1 MINFEK
7 EIKIDNYT
15 ITKSKGVTRF
25 VKKGVDDEIICKTP
39 LVVSGVFIDS
49 KSNDVSMEISWLSK
63 KSNKIQSEV
72 FDKKTLSSR
81 SGLKELYNTAINLN
95 EVNAGKMVQFFS
107 DMFDNSQTED
117 IIPIRY
123 TTGTLGWQ
131 ECEGELMFVPYSN
144 DLILNKNDNAYKDIF
159 NSIKI
164 SGDEDRWIRGIK
176 KLHNGSCTPAKI
188 AIAASFGS
196 VMMQF
201 FGVDPFIVNFYGKTG
216 IGKTLLLNIAAS
228 LWGSKKLI
236 QNNNASTTALEAKLK
251 FLNSFPFLLDEIKGS
266 DSTNKDLNSFAYTFS
281 GGIGKSRGSVTGGL
295 LSYSEGWRNIM
306 ISSGEAPYLETGAGS
321 GVVNRVIDVYC
332 GDSPLFN
339 NPRETYEFFQNNYGF
354 LINYFK
360 KWEREGFEK
369 IFDGCDEK
377 FKEICEFYCS
387 LGISEK
393 QASLGAVLIV
403 SDYILCANVFEDTT
417 IAFSKEE
424 LIPYLRTEKS
434 IDVLK
439 EKLGSLMNYFDSNQQ
454 NFISNSNPVPK
465 NKVMGY
471 MKDNMYY
478 VIPYD
483 ADEFLKKID
492 VNPKQ
497 FNSYLKSKGL
507 IEVDKAG
514 NATVP
519 KTLGDKKAKRYYCYK
534 INEINEF
541 LND

>member
-1 MINFEK
+1 MNFEK

-39 LVVSGVFIDS
+39 LVVSGVFVDS
-49 KSNDVSMEISWLSK
+49 KSNDVSMELSWLSK
-63 KSNKIQSEV
+63 KSNKIQTAV

-81 SGLKELYNTAINLN
+81 SGLKELYNTTINLN
-95 EVNAGKMVQFFS
+95 EVNAGKLLQFFS

-117 IIPIRY
+117 IIPIKY

-131 ECEGELMFVPYSN
+131 ECEGELKFVPYSN

-266 DSTNKDLNSFAYTFS
+266 DTTNKDLNSFAYTFS

-295 LSYSEGWRNIM
+295 LSHTEGWRNIM
-306 ISSGEAPYLETGAGS
+306 ISSGESPYLETGASS

-332 GDSPLFN
+332 GETPLFT

-354 LINYFK
+354 LMKFFK
-360 KWEREGFEK
+360 EWEKKGFEE

-417 IAFSKEE
+417 IAFSEEE
-424 LIPYLRTEKS
+424 LLPHLRSEKS
-434 IDVLK
+434 IDVFKETLSSLMDYFESNSQNLISSENHSPKGSLIGYIQGGIIYGIPLVVDKFIK
-439 EKLGSLMNYFDSNQQ
+439 EKN
-454 NFISNSNPVPK
+454 V
-465 NKVMGY
+465 
-471 MKDNMYY
+471 
-478 VIPYD
+478 
-483 ADEFLKKID
+483 E
-492 VNPKQ
+492 PKQ
-497 FNSYLKSKGL
+497 FNRYLKSKGL
-507 IEVDKAG
+507 IEVDKEG

-541 LND
+541 LNE

>member
-1 MINFEK
+1 MNFEK

-25 VKKGVDDEIICKTP
+25 VKKGVNDEIICKTP
-39 LVVSGVFIDS
+39 LVVSGVLIDS
-49 KSNDVSMEISWLSK
+49 ESQDVSMELSWLPK
-63 KSNKIQSEV
+63 KNNKIQTEV
-72 FDKKTLSSR
+72 FDKRTLLTR
-81 SGLKELYNTAINLN
+81 SGLKELYNTTIDINGA
-95 EVNAGKMVQFFS
+95 NAGKLAQFFS
-107 DMFDNSQTED
+107 DMYNNSQDED
-117 IIPIRY
+117 IIPLKY
-123 TTGTLGWQ
+123 TTRTLGWQ
-131 ECEGELMFVPYSN
+131 KCEGELMFVPYSS

-188 AIAASFGS
+188 AIASSFAS
-196 VMMQF
+196 VMMRF

-266 DSTNKDLNSFAYTFS
+266 DTTNKDLNSFAYTFS

-295 LSYSEGWRNIM
+295 LSHTEGWRNIM
-306 ISSGEAPYLETGAGS
+306 ISSGESPYLETGASS

-332 GDSPLFN
+332 GETPLFT

-354 LINYFK
+354 LMKFFK
-360 KWEREGFEK
+360 EWEKKGFEE

-417 IAFSKEE
+417 IAFSEEE
-424 LIPYLRTEKS
+424 LLPHLRSEKS
-434 IDVLK
+434 IDVFKETLSSLMDYFESNSQNLISSENHSPKGSLIGYIQGGIIYGIPLVVDKFIK
-439 EKLGSLMNYFDSNQQ
+439 EKN
-454 NFISNSNPVPK
+454 V
-465 NKVMGY
+465 
-471 MKDNMYY
+471 
-478 VIPYD
+478 
-483 ADEFLKKID
+483 E
-492 VNPKQ
+492 PKQ
-497 FNSYLKSKGL
+497 FNRYLKSKGL
-507 IEVDKAG
+507 IEVDKEG

-541 LND
+541 LNE

>member
-1 MINFEK
+1 MNFEK
-7 EIKIDNYT
+7 EIKIENYT

-25 VKKGVDDEIICKTP
+25 VKKGVDEEIICKTP
-39 LVVSGVFIDS
+39 LVVSGVLIDS
-49 KSNDVSMEISWLSK
+49 ESQDVSMELSWLPK
-63 KSNKIQSEV
+63 KSNKIQTEV
-72 FDKKTLSSR
+72 FDKRTLLTR
-81 SGLKELYNTAINLN
+81 SGLKELYNTTIDINGA
-95 EVNAGKMVQFFS
+95 NAGKLAQFFS
-107 DMFDNSQTED
+107 DMYNNSQDED
-117 IIPIRY
+117 IIPLKY
-123 TTGTLGWQ
+123 TTRTLGWQ
-131 ECEGELMFVPYSN
+131 ECEGELNFVPYSS

-188 AIAASFGS
+188 AIASSFAS

-236 QNNNASTTALEAKLK
+236 QNNNASATALEAKLK

-266 DSTNKDLNSFAYTFS
+266 DTTNKDLNSFAYTFS

-295 LSYSEGWRNIM
+295 LSHTEGWKNIM
-306 ISSGEAPYLETGAGS
+306 ISSGESPYLETGASS

-332 GDSPLFN
+332 GETPLFT

-354 LINYFK
+354 LMKYFK
-360 KWEREGFEK
+360 EWEKKGFEK
-369 IFDGCDEK
+369 IFDGCDVK
-377 FKEICEFYCS
+377 FKEIYDYYCS

-403 SDYILCANVFEDTT
+403 SDYILCSKVFEDTT
-417 IAFSKEE
+417 IEFSKEE
-424 LIPYLRTEKS
+424 LLPHLRSEKS
-434 IDVLK
+434 IDVFKETLSSLMDYFESNSQNLISSENHSPKGSLIGYIQGGIIYGIPLVVDKFIK
-439 EKLGSLMNYFDSNQQ
+439 EKN
-454 NFISNSNPVPK
+454 V
-465 NKVMGY
+465 
-471 MKDNMYY
+471 
-478 VIPYD
+478 
-483 ADEFLKKID
+483 E
-492 VNPKQ
+492 PKQ
-497 FNSYLKSKGL
+497 FNRYLKSKGL
-507 IEVDKAG
+507 IEVDKEG